1 MTNDKNLKLYETL
14 AHEVAM
20 DAAERRELTDKQR
33 EISKRL
39 LAKTHERIAEVE
51 RVKRAKAPRK
61 VRAEY
66 AAMERPG
73 LLSRL
78 RDLLSIQPR
87 AALAFRD
94 LDKMSDDDLRVALE
108 DVTSLIE
115 RIS

>member
-1 MTNDKNLKLYETL
+1 MINDKNLKLYETL

-20 DAAERRELTDKQR
+20 DAATRRELTDEQR

-39 LAKTHERIAEVE
+39 LAKTHERLAALE
-51 RVKRAKAPRK
+51 RAQRAQTPRK

-66 AAMERPG
+66 EALERPG

-78 RDLLSIQPR
+78 REVFTAQPR
-87 AALAFRD
+87 AALAFRE
-94 LDKMSDDDLRVALE
+94 LDMMSDDDLRITLE

-115 RIS
+115 RMS

>member
-1 MTNDKNLKLYETL
+1 MIKDKNLKLYEAL

-20 DAAERRELTDKQR
+20 DAAERRELTDDQR

-39 LAKTHERIAEVE
+39 VAKTHERIAEAE
-51 RVKRAKAPRK
+51 RAQRAKAPRK

-66 AAMERPG
+66 AAMERPS
-73 LLSRL
+73 LLSKL
-78 RDLLSIQPR
+78 RDLLASQPR

-115 RIS
+115 RMS

>member
-1 MTNDKNLKLYETL
+1 MIKDKTIDLYETL

-20 DAAERRELTDKQR
+20 DAAAKRELTDGQR

-39 LAKTHERIAEVE
+39 LANAQARLAKLERA
-51 RVKRAKAPRK
+51 RRAKAPRK

-66 AAMERPG
+66 EGLERQT

-78 RDLLSIQPR
+78 RDLFASQPR

-94 LDKMSDDDLRVALE
+94 LDNMSDDDLRIALE
-108 DVTSLIE
+108 DATALIE
-115 RIS
+115 RMS

>member
-1 MTNDKNLKLYETL
+1 MIKDKNLKLYEAL

-20 DAAERRELTDKQR
+20 DAAERRELTDEQR

-39 LAKTHERIAEVE
+39 LAKTHERIGAME
-51 RVKRAKAPRK
+51 RAKRAKAPRK

-66 AAMERPG
+66 AAMEHPG
-73 LLSRL
+73 LLARL
-78 RDLLSIQPR
+78 RDLLASQPC

-94 LDKMSDDDLRVALE
+94 LEQMSEDDLRVALE

-115 RIS
+115 RMS

>member
-1 MTNDKNLKLYETL
+1 MIKDNNLKLYETL

-20 DAAERRELTDKQR
+20 DAAERRELSDEQR

-39 LAKTHERIAEVE
+39 LGKAHERIAEME
-51 RVKRAKAPRK
+51 RALRAKAPRK

-66 AAMERPG
+66 AVMDRSG
-73 LLSRL
+73 LLATL
-78 RDLLSIQPR
+78 RDLLAGQPR

-94 LDKMSDDDLRVALE
+94 LEKMSDDDLRVALE

>member
-1 MTNDKNLKLYETL
+1 MIKDKNLKLYETL

-20 DAAERRELTDKQR
+20 DAAERRELTDEQR

-39 LAKTHERIAEVE
+39 LAKTHERIADME
-51 RVKRAKAPRK
+51 RALRAKAPRK
-61 VRAEY
+61 VCAEY
-66 AAMERPG
+66 AGMERPG
-73 LLSRL
+73 LLATL
-78 RDLLSIQPR
+78 RDLLAGQPR